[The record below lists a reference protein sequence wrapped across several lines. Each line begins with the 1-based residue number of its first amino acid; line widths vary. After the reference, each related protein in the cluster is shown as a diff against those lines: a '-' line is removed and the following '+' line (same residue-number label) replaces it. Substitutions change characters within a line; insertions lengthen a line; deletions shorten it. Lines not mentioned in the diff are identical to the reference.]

1 MPFDIIIK
9 NAESSDFMHKEEFNT
24 LPISVVEF
32 LNYLS
37 VIKNKSELTVLEYA
51 SDLRLFFKFL
61 LSYRKIT
68 TESDFEKINISN
80 IGLDLISTVT
90 IQDAYAF
97 LSYCRNERHNDAAS
111 RARKASSLR
120 AYFKYMSVNTKQID
134 DNPMQELE
142 SPKTKKALPKYL
154 TLDESINLLSS
165 IDGKFKERDYCII
178 TIFLN
183 CGLRLSELVNLDYG
197 DIRSDNSMRVTGKGN
212 KERVIYLND
221 MCVKAINDYMKVRPV
236 DGVKDKYALFL
247 SSRKTRNSPKTVQH
261 IVKTFLEK
269 AGLGDQGFSTHKLR
283 HTAATLM
290 YQQGNVDVLLIK
302 EILGHENLS
311 TTEIYTHIVDSQLKD
326 AVASNPLNKLSET
339 KNSDK

>member
-1 MPFDIIIK
+1 
-9 NAESSDFMHKEEFNT
+9 MHKDEFVS
-24 LPISVVEF
+24 LPLSVVEF
-32 LNYLS
+32 LNYMS

-61 LSYRKIT
+61 LKYRKKVADDAI
-68 TESDFEKINISN
+68 FENIDISKI
-80 IGLDLISTVT
+80 DLELIETVT

-97 LSYCRNERHNDAAS
+97 LSYCRTERNNDAAS

-134 DNPMQELE
+134 ENPMQELE
-142 SPKTKKALPKYL
+142 SPKAKKSLPKYL
-154 TLDESINLLSS
+154 TLDESLNLLNC

-183 CGLRLSELVNLDYG
+183 CGLRLSELVNLNYG
-197 DIRSDNSMRVTGKGN
+197 DIRPDNTMRVTGKGN
-212 KERVIYLND
+212 KERIIYLND
-221 MCVKAINDYMKVRPV
+221 MCIDAINEYMKTRPV
-236 DGVKDKYALFL
+236 DGVKDKNALFL
-247 SSRKTRNSPKTVQH
+247 SSRKSRISPKTVQY
-261 IVKTFLEK
+261 IVKTFLDK

-326 AVASNPLNKLSET
+326 AVESNPLNRKS
-339 KNSDK
+339 KDKKISKHTVD